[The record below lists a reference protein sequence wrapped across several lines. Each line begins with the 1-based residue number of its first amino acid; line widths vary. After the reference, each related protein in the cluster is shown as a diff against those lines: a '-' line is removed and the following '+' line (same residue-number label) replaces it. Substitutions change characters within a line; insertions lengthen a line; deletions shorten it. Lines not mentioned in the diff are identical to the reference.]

1 MTDLQEAL
9 APFWNHECAWKKEVE
24 RLRDELAVTRTSER
38 EREQLLA
45 EIEKLHYELFF
56 KKMVLDIA
64 MEEIEW
70 MRDTIKK
77 EFGYTVKNRKLIRIE
92 EEDDG

>member
-1 MTDLQEAL
+1 MTD
-9 APFWNHECAWKKEVE
+9 
-24 RLRDELAVTRTSER
+24 D
-38 EREQLLA
+38 
-45 EIEKLHYELFF
+45 IEKLHYELFF